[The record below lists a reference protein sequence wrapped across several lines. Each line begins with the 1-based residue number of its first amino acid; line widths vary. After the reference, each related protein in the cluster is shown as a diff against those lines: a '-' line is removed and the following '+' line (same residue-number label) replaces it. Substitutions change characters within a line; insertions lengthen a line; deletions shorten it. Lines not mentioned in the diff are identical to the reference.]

1 MFWSEEMLC
10 TVSRKHCHSIK
21 IIRYSQLLSVNCFAQ
36 AIKKEGLLAVATL
49 RKDRLKDAGKFLKS
63 EKELKKSNR
72 GSFDYVVDYDSG
84 ITILRWFDNSSVQL
98 ISNNVG
104 NDLGEPARRWVRKNT
119 WNIQIQ
125 SPKMVE
131 TYNANM
137 GGVYLCYKMLST
149 YRIRQKSNK
158 HYTHIIYYCIGI
170 SVTNSWLIYRRHMA
184 QQSISKK

>member
-1 MFWSEEMLC
+1 MLC

-21 IIRYSQLLSVNCFAQ
+21 IIRYSQLLFVNCFAQ

-49 RKDRLKDAGKFLKS
+49 RKDRLKAAGKFLKS

-72 GSFDYVVDYDSG
+72 GSFDYIVDYDSG

-119 WNIQIQ
+119 
-125 SPKMVE
+125 
-131 TYNANM
+131 
-137 GGVYLCYKMLST
+137 
-149 YRIRQKSNK
+149 
-158 HYTHIIYYCIGI
+158 
-170 SVTNSWLIYRRHMA
+170 
-184 QQSISKK
+184 